1 MSQRSN
7 VTRREFGRRATAS
20 VLMTGVGLARG
31 AQKTAVLPRPLKV
44 GWVGTGGRGTGLLN
58 NALKIEPGLQVTK
71 VCDCNKA
78 AATRAAEIITKHGL
92 PAPKLFTDGDWAWQK
107 MLQAGSLDAVIIATP
122 WKWHTPM
129 AVAAMNA
136 GITPAVEVP
145 CALTSEECW
154 QLVDISEKT
163 GVECMM
169 LENWSFRPDNLALLN
184 MVRAGLFGT
193 IVHVHCAHSHN
204 CVDHWFFD
212 AQTGADR
219 WPAEYLVRFNRDQ
232 YPTHS
237 VGPVLSWCDINC
249 GDRFTSISSAATDSL
264 GINDMFK
271 RRFGADHPS
280 ATRRY
285 AQGDIVTSTLRTEKG
300 RTVIINYDMQ
310 LPRPYDNRWM
320 LQGTRGVYS
329 EERNAIHLAGR
340 SSTPHGWDPFP
351 PYEQQY
357 KHSWS
362 TQSPVGGHGGADGVE
377 LRVFFEAVRDR
388 RPLPL
393 DVYDSVT
400 MSAIVDLSGQSI
412 AKNGQPVP
420 FPDFTRGKW
429 RTTQPKFAVDPLF
442 AKQ

>member
-1 MSQRSN
+1 MNSPN
-7 VTRREFGRRATAS
+7 VSRREFGRRATAS
-20 VLMTGVGLARG
+20 LLLAGAGLAHG
-31 AQKTAVLPRPLKV
+31 AEKTAPPLKPV
-44 GWVGTGGRGTGLLN
+44 KAGWIGVGGRGTGLLR
-58 NALKIEPGLQVTK
+58 NALEIVPGLQVAA
-71 VCDCNKA
+71 VCDCNAA
-78 AATRAAEIITKHGL
+78 AATNAAEIIAQRGL
-92 PAPKLFTDGDWAWQK
+92 AAPRLFTDGDWAWEK
-107 MLQAGSLDAVIIATP
+107 MLQAGGLDAVIIATP
-122 WKWHTPM
+122 WKWHAPM
-129 AVAAMNA
+129 AVGAMNA
-136 GITPAVEVP
+136 GIIPAVEVP
-145 CALTSEECW
+145 CALTIEECW
-154 QLVDISEKT
+154 QLVDTSEKT

-204 CVDHWFFD
+204 CIDHWFFD
-212 AQTGADR
+212 AKTGADR
-219 WPAEYLVRFNRDQ
+219 WPAEYLVKFNRDQ

-249 GDRFTSISSAATDSL
+249 GDRFTSISSAATASL
-264 GINDMFK
+264 GINDMFA

-280 ATRRY
+280 AKRRY

-300 RTVIINYDMQ
+300 KTVIINYDMQ

-329 EERNAIHLAGR
+329 EERNAIHLAGK
-340 SSTPHGWDPFP
+340 SPVSHGWEPFS
-351 PYEQQY
+351 PYEQRY
-357 KHSWS
+357 KHAWS
-362 TQSPVGGHGGADGVE
+362 KQETGGGHGGADGVE
-377 LRVFFEAVRDR
+377 LRGFFEAVRNR

-412 AKNGQPVP
+412 AKDGQPVP

-429 RTTQPKFAVDPLF
+429 QSTRPKFALDTAF
-442 AKQ
+442 AMQ